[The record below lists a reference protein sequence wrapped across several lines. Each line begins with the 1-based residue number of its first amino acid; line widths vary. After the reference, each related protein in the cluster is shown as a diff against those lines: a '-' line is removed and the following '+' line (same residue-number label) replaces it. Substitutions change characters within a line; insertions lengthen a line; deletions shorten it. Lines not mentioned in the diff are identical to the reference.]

1 MNSYLLFNTSHCHLC
16 ELAEQLL
23 AVTMDASCHQVDIV
37 DIAYDDKLLARY
49 GNTIPVLQHES
60 SGAEICWPFD
70 QLQLIRFLEG
80 CAAGAGSPDL
90 K

>member
-1 MNSYLLFNTSHCHLC
+1 MDSYLLFSTSHCHLC

-23 AVTMDASCHQVDIV
+23 VVTMDASCHQVDIV
-37 DIAYDDKLLARY
+37 DIAYDDNLLTRY

-70 QLQLIRFLEG
+70 QPQLIAFLEG
-80 CAAGAGSPDL
+80 CATGESSSDL